1 MYLSRW
7 SKGKKMFEKLTTKIK
22 TRLKTYSN
30 IVFVVVSLLMLIS
43 LSRNIVKAREAKERL
58 KEKEGYIEKIRKE
71 NEDLDQRV
79 TTFKSEEF
87 IEKQLR
93 DKLGL
98 AKEGETIIVLPDE
111 ETIKKFAFNDEKEEE
126 ILPDPNWKKWFKLF
140 Y

>member
-1 MYLSRW
+1 
-7 SKGKKMFEKLTTKIK
+7 MFEKLTTKIK